1 MIRLYPRPIMLMA
14 GMISVLAAG
23 CITGTNTFSNATV
36 PATRYCSIDDAP
48 ATVYDIPTAAER
60 SRTMHLSNGV
70 RANRE
75 NVSLVP

>member
-23 CITGTNTFSNATV
+23 CITGTNTFSSATV

-48 ATVYDIPTAAER
+48 APVYDIPTAAKL
-60 SRTMHLSNGV
+60 SRMMYVSNED
-70 RANRE
+70 RANRD